1 MQTVVDI
8 NNTFK
13 DIVTAHDQLKSFHT
27 FSLDELDMDKLD
39 VDKYPLLYA
48 QCSSA
53 ELDGGVTTF
62 SYEVIVADMVIEKQQ
77 ELLTQ
82 IYAETFLIMQDVAA
96 KFRFAVY
103 DGNTTVDGMW
113 NFELPLLCDPFTARF
128 DNLLTGWSTQFEIRL
143 PNVID
148 LCDAPYQ

>member
-8 NNTFK
+8 NNTFQ
-13 DIVTAHDQLKSFHT
+13 DIVTAHEQLKSFHT
-27 FSLDELDMDKLD
+27 FSLDELDMEKLD

-62 SYEVIVADMVIEKQQ
+62 TYEVIVADLVIEKQQ

-82 IYAETFLIMQDVAA
+82 IYAETFLILQ
-96 KFRFAVY
+96 
-103 DGNTTVDGMW
+103 
-113 NFELPLLCDPFTARF
+113 
-128 DNLLTGWSTQFEIRL
+128 LTGWSTQFDIRL

-148 LCDAPYQ
+148 LCDAPFD

>member
-8 NNTFK
+8 NNTLK
-13 DIVTAHDQLKSFHT
+13 QIVSEHEQLKSFHT
-27 FSLDELDMDKLD
+27 FSLDRLDMDKLD

-48 QCSSA
+48 QASSA
-53 ELDGGVTTF
+53 ELDSSVTVFT
-62 SYEVIVADMVIEKQQ
+62 YEIVVADLVIEKQ
-77 ELLTQ
+77 EDLLTQ
-82 IYAETFLIMQDVAA
+82 VYAETFLILQDVAA

-113 NFELPLLCDPFTARF
+113 NFDLPLICDPFTARF

-148 LCDAPYQ
+148 LCDAPFE